1 MTTTGERDAMIAVAT
16 TYLQDGLIG
25 HDADKVLLAPEA
37 RRISNGEVVC
47 EGGDAIRAIFPH
59 EPVGAVHNLRWVV
72 DGEDAVVV
80 YDMLVDWTRADQS
93 ETFAD
98 PSTWTLVFI
107 GERFHIVDGL
117 ITEIEVLHA
126 LGEGCEPLTRPS
138 RTPPPAAEPPARDDV
153 IAICRSYVDA
163 LRSGDGGSVP
173 LAPDAWRIENGQGV
187 GDSGP
192 EIRDMLVAM
201 AGEGHN
207 LILGIEDL
215 RWYVEGEEA
224 VAVYRLDLDPAA
236 LGRAGIEPVHLPVF
250 ERFRVHD
257 GLITEIEPVFPRLE
271 APASA

>member
-1 MTTTGERDAMIAVAT
+1 MIAVAM

-37 RRISNGEVVC
+37 RRISNGKVVC
-47 EGGDAIRAIFPH
+47 QGRDAIRAIFPH
-59 EPVGAVHNLRWVV
+59 EPVGAWHNLRWVV

-93 ETFAD
+93 ETFSD

-126 LGEGCEPLTRPS
+126 LGEGCEPLQRPA
-138 RTPPPAAEPPARDDV
+138 RTPPPADPPPPRDDV
-153 IAICRSYVDA
+153 IALCQKYVHS
-163 LRSGDGGSVP
+163 LLTGDGDSVP
-173 LAPDAWRIENGQGV
+173 LAPDAWRIENGHDV

-192 EIRDMLVAM
+192 RIQEMLTAM
-201 AGEGHN
+201 GAGEHTM
-207 LILGIEDL
+207 ILGIDDL
-215 RWYVEGEEA
+215 RWYVDGEEA
-224 VAVYRLDLDPAA
+224 VAIYRLELDAAA
-236 LGRAGIEPVHLPVF
+236 LGLETPGPVQLPVM

-257 GLITEIEPVFPRLE
+257 GLITEVEPVFPALE
-271 APASA
+271 AVAGG